1 MEDDSEVQDD
11 QQEEDWYQ
19 NDLQLAAE
27 LGKALLERNRE
38 LEAQIIHLQQIN
50 NEQNLEIEYITR
62 QLETVRDS
70 SESRMRIYEELDRT
84 SQDLEKTNQRLL
96 IDAKTDKQRIEKLM
110 TTVLQLEEKCDNL
123 EKKVDDMKAEEKR
136 LKQKQQKQDSRRA
149 VSLASLR
156 EKERDPYLKDI
167 MNEDCHWTYNNQF
180 KKLPL
185 NPYEQEIKNLQEAV
199 KQLKA
204 QALIDKRKKE
214 DLETEVSLLWE
225 ENAGLEKK
233 VRSLEDDVKEN
244 GYLKFEIQR
253 QKLNLGKY
261 CKKCSSDL
269 VELKTAIEKE
279 IEPDDPQ
286 VGAGKLV
293 RLESGGSV
301 YGSTESLNK
310 IVPDIQEVS
319 PVEDNDTSSVS
330 ILDELETQYKKL
342 FKKYEDLQ
350 NKSSRRPGSFHES
363 ETFDEALHRQL
374 AVSHKEVQTMLKMQK
389 STSTAEA
396 ATSAE
401 QETNLP
407 HYKSLFRDI
416 FATLKQTRIDE
427 SSEQPPTS
435 PHSAEYKPLK

>member
-1 MEDDSEVQDD
+1 MDDSEVQDD
-11 QQEEDWYQ
+11 QQDEDWYQ
-19 NDLQLAAE
+19 SDLQLAAE

-38 LEAQIIHLQQIN
+38 LEAQVIQLQQIN
-50 NEQNLEIEYITR
+50 NEQNMEIEYITR

-84 SQDLEKTNQRLL
+84 SQELEKTNQRLQ
-96 IDAKTDKQRIEKLM
+96 IDGKTDKQRIEKLM
-110 TTVLQLEEKCDNL
+110 KTVLQLEEKCDDL
-123 EKKVDDMKAEEKR
+123 EKKVEEMKAEEKR
-136 LKQKQQKQDSRRA
+136 LKQKQQKQDNRRA

-156 EKERDPYLKDI
+156 EKERNPYLKDI
-167 MNEDCHWTYNNQF
+167 LNEDCHWTYNNQF

-225 ENAGLEKK
+225 ENSGLEKK
-233 VRSLEDDVKEN
+233 VRSLEEDVKEN
-244 GYLKFEIQR
+244 SYLKFEIQR

-261 CKKCSSDL
+261 CKKCSNDL
-269 VELKTAIEKE
+269 VELKSAIEKE
-279 IEPDDPQ
+279 IEPDEPQ

-319 PVEDNDTSSVS
+319 PVEDHEASSIS
-330 ILDELETQYKKL
+330 ILDELETQYKNL
-342 FKKYEDLQ
+342 FKKYEDLVQ
-350 NKSSRRPGSFHES
+350 NKGRRPGSFHES
-363 ETFDEALHRQL
+363 ETFDEALHKQL
-374 AVSHKEVQTMLKMQK
+374 AVSHKEVQTLLKMQK
-389 STSTAEA
+389 TTTTCDTAS
-396 ATSAE
+396 SAE
-401 QETNLP
+401 EEPNLP

-427 SSEQPPTS
+427 SSEQPPATS
-435 PHSAEYKPLK
+435 PHSEPKPLA

>member
-1 MEDDSEVQDD
+1 
-11 QQEEDWYQ
+11 
-19 NDLQLAAE
+19 
-27 LGKALLERNRE
+27 
-38 LEAQIIHLQQIN
+38 
-50 NEQNLEIEYITR
+50 
-62 QLETVRDS
+62 
-70 SESRMRIYEELDRT
+70 
-84 SQDLEKTNQRLL
+84 
-96 IDAKTDKQRIEKLM
+96 M

-123 EKKVDDMKAEEKR
+123 EKKVEDMKAEEKR

-156 EKERDPYLKDI
+156 EKERDPYLQDI

-185 NPYEQEIKNLQEAV
+185 NPYEQEIKKLQEAV

-319 PVEDNDTSSVS
+319 PVEDNETSSVS

-350 NKSSRRPGSFHES
+350 NKSNRRPGSFHES

-374 AVSHKEVQTMLKMQK
+374 AVSHKEVQTLLKMQK
-389 STSTAEA
+389 STSSAEA
-396 ATSAE
+396 ATSSE

-427 SSEQPPTS
+427 SSEQPLTS

>member
-1 MEDDSEVQDD
+1 M
-11 QQEEDWYQ
+11 YCF
-19 NDLQLAAE
+19 
-27 LGKALLERNRE
+27 
-38 LEAQIIHLQQIN
+38 
-50 NEQNLEIEYITR
+50 
-62 QLETVRDS
+62 VR
-70 SESRMRIYEELDRT
+70 
-84 SQDLEKTNQRLL
+84 RL
-96 IDAKTDKQRIEKLM
+96 M
-110 TTVLQLEEKCDNL
+110 NTVLQLEDKCENL
-123 EKKVDDMKAEEKR
+123 EKKVEDMKAEEKR
-136 LKQKQQKQDSRRA
+136 LKQKQQKQDNRRA
-149 VSLASLR
+149 LSLASLR
-156 EKERDPYLKDI
+156 EKERDPYLRDI
-167 MNEDCHWTYNNQF
+167 LNEDCHWTYNNQF

-185 NPYEQEIKNLQEAV
+185 NPYEQEIKKLQEAV

-233 VRSLEDDVKEN
+233 VRTLEDDVKEN
-244 GYLKFEIQR
+244 SYLKFEIQR

-261 CKKCSSDL
+261 CKKCSNDL
-269 VELKTAIEKE
+269 VELKTAIERE
-279 IEPDDPQ
+279 IEPDEPQ

-319 PVEDNDTSSVS
+319 PVEDQDTSSVS

-350 NKSSRRPGSFHES
+350 NKSKRPGSFHES
-363 ETFDEALHRQL
+363 ESFDEALHRQL
-374 AVSHKEVQTMLKMQK
+374 AVSHKEVQTLLKMQK
-389 STSTAEA
+389 TTSSTSTVEA
-396 ATSAE
+396 GTSAE
-401 QETNLP
+401 QENNLP

-435 PHSAEYKPLK
+435 PHSAESKPMT

>member
-1 MEDDSEVQDD
+1 MDDSEVQDD
-11 QQEEDWYQ
+11 QQDEDWYQ

-38 LEAQIIHLQQIN
+38 LEAQVIQLQQIN
-50 NEQNLEIEYITR
+50 NEQNMEIEYITR

-84 SQDLEKTNQRLL
+84 SQELEKTNQRLL
-96 IDAKTDKQRIEKLM
+96 IDGKTDKQRIEKLM
-110 TTVLQLEEKCDNL
+110 KTVLQLEEKCDDL

-136 LKQKQQKQDSRRA
+136 LKQKQQKQDNRRA

-156 EKERDPYLKDI
+156 EKERNPYLKDI
-167 MNEDCHWTYNNQF
+167 LNEDCHWTYNNQF

-225 ENAGLEKK
+225 ENSGLEKK
-233 VRSLEDDVKEN
+233 VRSLEEDVKEN
-244 GYLKFEIQR
+244 SYLKFEIQR

-261 CKKCSSDL
+261 CKKCSNDL
-269 VELKTAIEKE
+269 VELKSAIEKE
-279 IEPDDPQ
+279 IEPDEPQ
-286 VGAGKLV
+286 IGAGKLV

-319 PVEDNDTSSVS
+319 PVEDHEASSVS
-330 ILDELETQYKKL
+330 ILDELETQYKNL
-342 FKKYEDLQ
+342 FKKYEDLVQ
-350 NKSSRRPGSFHES
+350 NKSRRPGSFHES
-363 ETFDEALHRQL
+363 ETFDEALHKQL
-374 AVSHKEVQTMLKMQK
+374 AVSHKEVQTLLKMQK
-389 STSTAEA
+389 TTTTCDTASSSE
-396 ATSAE
+396 E
-401 QETNLP
+401 ETNLP

-427 SSEQPPTS
+427 SSEQPATS
-435 PHSAEYKPLK
+435 PHSAEPKPLA